1 LLARRTFWCV
11 ARTLESAGFEVRPY
25 HAFVP
30 SFGEWGF
37 CLAAAQLPTSFSPCQ
52 VPTRFVDDVTL
63 AGFFEFPKD
72 MSPVEVR
79 INQIFDQQVV
89 RYFRLDWADL

>member
-1 LLARRTFWCV
+1 
-11 ARTLESAGFEVRPY
+11 
-25 HAFVP
+25 
-30 SFGEWGF
+30 
-37 CLAAAQLPTSFSPCQ
+37 
-52 VPTRFVDDVTL
+52 VPTRVVDDVTL